1 MDERRGLTFMASD
14 ISNLTG
20 VNFCINRFKVVI
32 FFENF
37 MCILKLFF
45 KIQRS
50 VNNCLRNV
58 HVSQFINLVNSSE
71 NSLTWL

>member
-1 MDERRGLTFMASD
+1 MDERRGLTFMVSD

-37 MCILKLFF
+37 IIREGVLCVF
-45 KIQRS
+45 
-50 VNNCLRNV
+50 
-58 HVSQFINLVNSSE
+58 
-71 NSLTWL
+71 

>member
-32 FFENF
+32 FFEN
-37 MCILKLFF
+37 CIIREGVLCVF
-45 KIQRS
+45 
-50 VNNCLRNV
+50 
-58 HVSQFINLVNSSE
+58 
-71 NSLTWL
+71 

>member
-32 FFENF
+32 FFENLSYVRVF
-37 MCILKLFF
+37 YVYS
-45 KIQRS
+45 KII
-50 VNNCLRNV
+50 
-58 HVSQFINLVNSSE
+58 F
-71 NSLTWL
+71 